1 MPVLTCL
8 NTCPDDATAQH
19 VARALVDAR
28 LAACVNLVPGV
39 TSIYRWQ
46 GQVQS
51 DAEVLLVI
59 KTTADRLEALTERL
73 RALHPYDTPALV
85 ALPVAGGLADY
96 LRWVDDETA
105 PIETGEA
112 D

>member
-8 NTCPDDATAQH
+8 NTCPDNATAQH
-19 VARALVDAR
+19 IARALVEAR

-85 ALPVAGGLADY
+85 ALPVAGGLTDY